1 MSDDI
6 ETQEVTPEVTEEDG
20 NLSDERSVEELK
32 AELKKVRREAASRR
46 VANNQ
51 KEAELAE
58 FRKWK
63 ESQKTELQKA
73 QERAAELEKL
83 VADYEKRDMQLA
95 AAKAAKLDLDLADR
109 IRGNTPE
116 EMLEDAKRLAEKTGK
131 RSSIIDPFAG
141 RGGAVRSP
149 KNAYEALEEII
160 RKK

>member
-6 ETQEVTPEVTEEDG
+6 ETQEVTPEVTEEDDS
-20 NLSDERSVEELK
+20 LSDERSVEELK

-63 ESQKTELQKA
+63 DSQKTELQTA

-83 VADYEKRDMQLA
+83 VSDYEKKDLQLA

-116 EMLEDAKRLAEKTGK
+116 EMLEDAQKLAEKAGK
-131 RSSIIDPFAG
+131 RSSTIDPFAG
-141 RGGAVRSP
+141 RGGAVRPP

-160 RKK
+160 RK

>member
-6 ETQEVTPEVTEEDG
+6 ETQEVTPEATEADD

-116 EMLEDAKRLAEKTGK
+116 EMLEDAKKLAEKAGK

-141 RGGAVRSP
+141 RGGAVRPP

-160 RKK
+160 RR